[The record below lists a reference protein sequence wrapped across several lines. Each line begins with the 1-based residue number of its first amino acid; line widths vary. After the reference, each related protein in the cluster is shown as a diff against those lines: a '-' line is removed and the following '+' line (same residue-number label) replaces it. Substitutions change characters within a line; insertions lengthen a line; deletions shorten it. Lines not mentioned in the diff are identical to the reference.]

1 MAEEPIKEN
10 TITFNV
16 INKTDTSKEAVF
28 GGENNEEEIQEIK
41 EETEIKPEV
50 KLIEEI
56 ENPVKKGKFLFQKG
70 NKYGKGRPKKT
81 EFSLKND
88 LIKALKRIKHKDSAK
103 YREIIESYWENKSM
117 RQLLMEIID
126 GKARQSTELSG
137 NLQNPIRIIE
147 VKPMTEGENEAK

>member
-1 MAEEPIKEN
+1 MENNNNLIRNKEKEN
-10 TITFNV
+10 
-16 INKTDTSKEAVF
+16 INKNANFVIKDGRKLFAKGHNLSK
-28 GGENNEEEIQEIK
+28 GI
-41 EETEIKPEV
+41 
-50 KLIEEI
+50 
-56 ENPVKKGKFLFQKG
+56 
-70 NKYGKGRPKKT
+70 NKRK

-117 RQLLMEIID
+117 RQFLMEIID

>member
-1 MAEEPIKEN
+1 MAEETIKE
-10 TITFNV
+10 TTNV
-16 INKTDTSKEAVF
+16 INEKETSKEAVF

-50 KLIEEI
+50 KPIEEI

-88 LIKALKRIKHKDSAK
+88 LIKALKRIKHKDPAK
-103 YREIIESYWENKSM
+103 YRGIIESYWENKSM
-117 RQLLMEIID
+117 RQFLMEIID
-126 GKARQSTELSG
+126 GKAKQSTELSG

-147 VKPMTEGENEAK
+147 VKPMAEGENEAK